1 MGRPPMKQAYTV
13 CYEKGGIE
21 LQRYT
26 ITALTQ
32 GAAEIEADN
41 RFQRAHPELKDSG
54 SICLPTRRGAL
65 MPNMPERARHAG
77 R

>member
-1 MGRPPMKQAYTV
+1 MGRPPLKQAFTV

-32 GAAEIEADN
+32 LAAETEADN
-41 RFQRAHPELKDSG
+41 RFMRAHPELEDPGCISV
-54 SICLPTRRGAL
+54 SRRVEA
-65 MPNMPERARHAG
+65 H
-77 R
+77 

>member
-13 CYEKGGIE
+13 CYEKGGTE

-32 GAAEIEADN
+32 GAAETEA
-41 RFQRAHPELKDSG
+41 
-54 SICLPTRRGAL
+54 RRGAL
-65 MPNMPERARHAG
+65 ISKG
-77 R
+77 LK

>member
-13 CYEKGGIE
+13 CYEKGGTE

-26 ITALTQ
+26 ISALNQ

-41 RFQRAHPELKDSG
+41 RFRRAHPELKVLDTSV
-54 SICLPTRRGAL
+54 SRRVEA
-65 MPNMPERARHAG
+65 H
-77 R
+77 

>member
-13 CYEKGGIE
+13 CYEKGGTE

-32 GAAEIEADN
+32 GAAETEADN
-41 RFQRAHPELKDSG
+41 RFQRAHPELKIPDASV
-54 SICLPTRRGAL
+54 SRRVEA
-65 MPNMPERARHAG
+65 H
-77 R
+77 

>member
-26 ITALTQ
+26 ISALNQ
-32 GAAEIEADN
+32 AAAEIEADN
-41 RFQRAHPELKDSG
+41 RFQRAHPELKSLDNSV
-54 SICLPTRRGAL
+54 SRRV
-65 MPNMPERARHAG
+65 ETH
-77 R
+77 

>member
-26 ITALTQ
+26 ISALNQT
-32 GAAEIEADN
+32 AAEIEADN
-41 RFQRAHPELKDSG
+41 RFQRAHPELKSLDTSV
-54 SICLPTRRGAL
+54 SRRV
-65 MPNMPERARHAG
+65 ETH
-77 R
+77 